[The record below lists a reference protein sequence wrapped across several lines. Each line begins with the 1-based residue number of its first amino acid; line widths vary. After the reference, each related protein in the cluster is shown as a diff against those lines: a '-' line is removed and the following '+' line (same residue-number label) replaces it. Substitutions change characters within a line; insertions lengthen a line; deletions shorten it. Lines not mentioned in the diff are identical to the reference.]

1 MKELLLRAARY
12 NAWANDHF
20 IQLLV
25 TLSDEELD
33 MEITSSFPS
42 IRKTVMHIWGAEDIW
57 LQRFESVQQPVWK
70 PGTYSGN
77 IISLCDEWRIASA
90 ELIRFTG
97 MLKEE
102 AEFSRV
108 VTGLNLKGEPFADVL
123 SAGLKHVFNHSTYH
137 RGQLVTM
144 LRQAGVSAIPQT
156 DLIHFAR
163 QTA

>member
-1 MKELLLRAARY
+1 MKELLLRAARH

-25 TLSDEELD
+25 TLGDEELD
-33 MEITSSFPS
+33 MEIISSFPC
-42 IRKTVMHIWGAEDIW
+42 IRKTVLHVWGAEDIW
-57 LQRFESVQQPVWK
+57 LQRFEAVPEPVWK
-70 PGTYSGN
+70 PATFSGS

-97 MLKEE
+97 LLKDE
-102 AEFSRV
+102 AELRRV
-108 VTGLNLKGEPFADVL
+108 IRGFNLKGQPYADPL
-123 SAGLKHVFNHSTYH
+123 DAGLQHVFNHSTYH

-144 LRQAGVSAIPQT
+144 LRQAGVTAIPQT
-156 DLIHFAR
+156 DLIVFAR